1 MSVNPQQF
9 RIAPLFNRT
18 SLIRLLVPLIIEQFL
33 MMTVGMADTIMV
45 ATAGE
50 AAVSGVS
57 LVDSINLLL
66 IQIFAALSTGGT
78 VVVSQYLGR
87 QDRDNADHAAKQLLH
102 SATLIA
108 LLLISYLS
116 VGSLSVLMFLLA
128 GPLVTLFG
136 LSTAATEMAVEILRW
151 FAVFNLAIYPIA
163 FVLPN
168 ALRGAGDAKFTMVVS
183 MISMWAFRIGC
194 SYLFC
199 RFFDFGLLG
208 VWLAMFVDWIVRATI
223 FVIRFLRGGWK
234 SIRLI

>member
-87 QDRDNADHAAKQLLH
+87 QDGTTPTTQP
-102 SATLIA
+102 S
-108 LLLISYLS
+108 SC
-116 VGSLSVLMFLLA
+116 
-128 GPLVTLFG
+128 
-136 LSTAATEMAVEILRW
+136 STR
-151 FAVFNLAIYPIA
+151 P
-163 FVLPN
+163 
-168 ALRGAGDAKFTMVVS
+168 R
-183 MISMWAFRIGC
+183 
-194 SYLFC
+194 
-199 RFFDFGLLG
+199 
-208 VWLAMFVDWIVRATI
+208 
-223 FVIRFLRGGWK
+223 
-234 SIRLI
+234 